1 MLTGCYTNNPHVLVR
16 YDIRDS
22 DDKHL
27 ALVLSQY
34 KKSNDLNYTLSCY
47 CTEDFGLSSPEPH
60 LENHT
65 EISSTWSTYT
75 AGGPIGCD
83 TYNANPQYSILI
95 PYNATSPQQ
104 SVEIQVSVA
113 STTTTAINALLVPVR
128 SYGEKFLNAS
138 GRPIIDTGNYRHGF
152 VVSNRTSIP
161 PGAYTLVVSNYHAGQ
176 TGFYTLNF
184 LSNVGGVKL
193 EQMK

>member
-1 MLTGCYTNNPHVLVR
+1 MLVR

-22 DDKHL
+22 DDKNL
-27 ALVLSQY
+27 AIVLSQY

-47 CTEDFGLSSPEPH
+47 CTEDFALSSPEPN
-60 LENHT
+60 LDIHT

-83 TYNANPQYSILI
+83 TFNANPQYSIFI
-95 PYNATSPQQ
+95 PYNATRPQQ
-104 SVEIQVSVA
+104 SVEIQVSVS

-128 SYGEKFLNAS
+128 SCGEKFLNAS

-152 VVSNRTSIP
+152 VVSQRTSLP

-176 TGFYTLNF
+176 TGFYTLKV
-184 LSNVGGVKL
+184 LSNVRNIKL
-193 EQMK
+193 EKII